1 LSVQALDKDPLYLNF
16 IYSLKSKITQENYAY
31 ALKKFMDF
39 HSIKEYS
46 SLMVDKEQK
55 IKEYVLHL
63 RGKEASS
70 SQFKMLFATLKNFY
84 EMNDVEDIKWKKLKR
99 FVGEE
104 IPVHQDR
111 CYSREEIQI
120 LVERANLKLKATIL
134 LMASSG
140 VRVGALPTLVT
151 GHLSKRGDLYKI
163 DVYKGLKGKGQ
174 YYTFC
179 TPEAAKAIDN
189 YLEFRE
195 RCGEKITPNSPLFR
209 KDFDIGIHEQAR
221 NAIHIWTRES
231 IIMALRTLLINNGL
245 IEIDHVN
252 GTRNR
257 KEVKQSHGLR
267 KFFETM
273 LVNSNLHE
281 TVIRKL
287 TGHSPTHNLTQ
298 LYSKQTEEEMLQE
311 YSKAIDFLTINPEN
325 RLKRQVEILTVEKSK
340 VDFAISQIEEMKLRL
355 GLKC

>member
-1 LSVQALDKDPLYLNF
+1 
-16 IYSLKSKITQENYAY
+16 
-31 ALKKFMDF
+31 MDF

-151 GHLSKRGDLYKI
+151 GHLTRRGDLYKI

-221 NAIHIWTRES
+221 NAVHIWTRES

-257 KEVKQSHGLR
+257 KEVKASHGFR

-287 TGHSPTHNLTQ
+287 TGHSPNQNLTQ
-298 LYSKQTEEEMLQE
+298 LYSKQTEEEMLAE
-311 YSKAIDFLTINPEN
+311 YEKAIDALTINPEN
-325 RLKRQVEILTVEKSK
+325 RLKRKITALEERHDKMDKVLQRIELLEKEI
-340 VDFAISQIEEMKLRL
+340 RL
-355 GLKC
+355 KHIQSG